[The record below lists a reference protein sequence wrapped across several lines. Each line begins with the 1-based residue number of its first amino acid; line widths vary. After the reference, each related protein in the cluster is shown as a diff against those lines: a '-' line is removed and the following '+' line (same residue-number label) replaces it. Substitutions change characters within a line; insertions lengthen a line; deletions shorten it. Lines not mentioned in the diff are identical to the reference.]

1 MSTRNHRRQLLALSI
16 VVALTTVS
24 MATALAQ
31 DAQTSRNTGNN
42 TTAQTD
48 ADSDKPTTLSEIT
61 VRAQKRSEL
70 LQDVPI
76 TLTTL
81 PEQILRDTGVH
92 NIKDVQTLV
101 PALSVT
107 STTSETQTTA
117 RIRGV
122 GTVGDNPGLE
132 SSVGVV
138 IDGVPRARNGVAF
151 GDLGEIEQ
159 IEVLKGPQGTVFGK
173 NTSAGL
179 INITTKRPSFQE
191 EGSAEFTAGNYGAV
205 GVAASYNNALSQ
217 YAAFRIY
224 AVDRQHD
231 GFNDVN
237 TGVGPRTL
245 KRDGDQNFHSVRAQL
260 LLTPTNNLDI
270 NFIGDYTQRN
280 ENCCVGV
287 TLVRGPTAAIVNALA
302 GGNGVIGAADPSR
315 RLAYSNQPTTQKITD
330 KGLSAE
336 LNWNTPWLGNAT
348 LTSITALRK
357 WDATGGADL
366 DFSGADIL
374 YRPYGADNNAVRFKT
389 FSQELRLAGTTDRVD
404 WMAGLYY
411 DNEKLQRNDAN
422 SLGAAYEPYL
432 SIAVLNNIAAAFP
445 AGLVNTTGAATFFSQ
460 ATGKPYGTAFVGAGS
475 QDRWNQDAKSTALFG
490 NATFHVTDALALT
503 GGVRY
508 THAQKAVDSY
518 YYSPNGNIGCAA
530 ALTNPAQV
538 GAALIGRRVPA
549 SYVSALVP
557 TVIGFMCLPWANTQF
572 NGRATHQQRTE
583 NEWSGTLKAA
593 YRFNETVM
601 AYGSASRGY
610 KAGGFNLDRVQSGN
624 GLSTGPVGITPVA
637 DTSFPG
643 EFVDS
648 YELGSKTSWQG
659 GNLLLNAALFHARYS
674 DFQLNSFIGTSYV
687 VRSIPRL
694 TTQGIDADMLWQT
707 RVTGLSLQGGLTYT
721 DAKYGD
727 EPLPDVALALLP
739 GNTVGFAPKWAF
751 TGGITYQWDFN
762 SQLMGRFNV
771 GAKHTTEYNT
781 GSDLSPFKVQ
791 PAYTL
796 VNARLTLGAINKH
809 WSVELWGNNLTNKTY
824 LQVGFDAPIQPG
836 STNGFLGA
844 PRTYGLTLR
853 AAL

>member
-1 MSTRNHRRQLLALSI
+1 MTTQRYCKQVLTLSI
-16 VVALTTVS
+16 V
-24 MATALAQ
+24 TALAALYVPIAI
-31 DAQTSRNTGNN
+31 AQETQTPSADRATANT
-42 TTAQTD
+42 A
-48 ADSDKPTTLSEIT
+48 ADSTKATTLSEIK
-61 VRAQKRSEL
+61 VRAQKREEL
-70 LQDVPI
+70 LQDVPV
-76 TLTTL
+76 TMATL
-81 PEQILRDTGVH
+81 PEQLLRDTGVH
-92 NIKDVQTLV
+92 NIKDMQTLV

-173 NTSAGL
+173 NTSAGV
-179 INITTKRPSFQE
+179 INIITKRPSFQE
-191 EGSAEFTAGNYGAV
+191 EGSAEFTTGSYHTV
-205 GVAASYNNALSQ
+205 GVAASYNNAISK

-260 LLTPTNNLDI
+260 LLTPTNSLDI
-270 NFIGDYTQRN
+270 NFIGDYSQRN

-287 TLVRGPTAAIVNALA
+287 TLVRGPTAPIVNALA

-330 KGLSAE
+330 KGVSAE

-357 WDATGGADL
+357 WDAIGGADL
-366 DFSGADIL
+366 DFSSADIF
-374 YRPYGADNNAVRFKT
+374 YRPYGPDDNAVRFKT
-389 FSQELRLAGTTDRVD
+389 FSQELRLAGKTDRVD

-411 DNEKLQRNDAN
+411 DNEKLQRNDEIT
-422 SLGAAYEPYL
+422 LGHAYEPYL

-445 AGLVNTTGAATFFSQ
+445 RGLVNTTGAATFFSQ
-460 ATGKPYGTAFVGAGS
+460 ATGKPYGTAFVGAGTR
-475 QDRWNQDAKSTALFG
+475 DRWNQDATSTALFG
-490 NATFHVTDALALT
+490 NATFHVTEALALT

-508 THAQKAVDSY
+508 THAQKSVASY
-518 YYSPNGNIGCAA
+518 YDSPNGNIGCAA

-538 GAALIGRRVPA
+538 GGALIARGVPA
-549 SYVSALVP
+549 PYVTALVP
-557 TVIGFMCLPWANTQF
+557 RVIGFMCLPWANAQF
-572 NGRATHQQRTE
+572 NGRTTHQQRTE
-583 NEWSGTLKAA
+583 NEWSGTFKAA

-601 AYGSASRGY
+601 TYGSASRGY
-610 KAGGFNLDRVQSGN
+610 KAGGFNLDRVQSSN
-624 GLSTGPVGITPVA
+624 GLSTGPVGITPVS

-694 TTQGIDADMLWQT
+694 TTKGVDVDMLWQT
-707 RVTGLSLQGGLTYT
+707 RLTGLSLQGGLTYT
-721 DAKYGD
+721 DAKYGN

-739 GNTVGFAPKWAF
+739 GNTVSFAPKWAF
-751 TGGITYQWDFN
+751 TGGVTYQWDFT
-762 SQLMGRFNV
+762 STLMGRFNV
-771 GAKHTTEYNT
+771 GAKHTTAYNT
-781 GSDLSPFKVQ
+781 GSDLNPFKLQ

-796 VNARLTLGAINKH
+796 VNARLTVGAINKH

-824 LQVGFDAPIQPG
+824 LQVGFDAPIQSG